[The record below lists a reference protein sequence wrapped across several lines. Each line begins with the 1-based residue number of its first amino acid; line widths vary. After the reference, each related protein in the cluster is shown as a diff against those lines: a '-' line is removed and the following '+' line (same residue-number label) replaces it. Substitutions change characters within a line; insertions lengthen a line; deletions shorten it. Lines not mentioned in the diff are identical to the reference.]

1 MKRVVKILLISVLPL
16 WLSGCAYFSITMNNI
31 GNALFNSPREVQ
43 NKVKE
48 PIKDGVRL
56 SVLWAGHSSML
67 VQMYDKVI
75 MFDPFFNT
83 HLGGLFLRRLEA
95 GLEVSSISRLNL
107 ICISHSHMDHMCFS
121 SIGDLSERFPNAKL
135 VFPYGVEKYM
145 PAFDIDMLR
154 IDNRNVDRNNTGK
167 SVFVDSIKI
176 TPVYAVH
183 TGGRYALDTYTWRT
197 EGSTGYIL
205 QYRDL
210 CIYFAGDTG
219 YDSLAFKKIGSEFN
233 IDLAMIPV
241 GPCRNC
247 DSTGFK
253 YHTSSIEALMV
264 FRDLKAKHMIPMH
277 YGAVRY
283 MSDENYPLTAMEEL
297 LNTTAGSELK
307 NKVTILKVGEQV
319 FYNSEL

>member
-1 MKRVVKILLISVLPL
+1 MKNAGKILIVFLSAI

-31 GNALFNSPREVQ
+31 GNAIFNSPKEVRD
-43 NKVKE
+43 KVKE

-56 SVLWAGHSSML
+56 SVLWGGHSSML

-75 MFDPFFNT
+75 MFDPFFNN
-83 HLGGLFLRRLEA
+83 HLGGLFLRRVET
-95 GLEVSSISRLNL
+95 GLDINNISRLDL
-107 ICISHSHMDHMCFS
+107 ICVSHSHMDHLCFS
-121 SIGDLSERFPNAKL
+121 SVGDLAEKFPKAKL
-135 VFPYGVEKYM
+135 VFPYGVEKYL
-145 PAFDIDMLR
+145 PPFDIDMLR
-154 IDNRNVDRNNTGK
+154 IDNRNVDKKNTGK
-167 SVFVDSIKI
+167 PVFVDSIKI

-197 EGSTGYIL
+197 EGCTGYIL

-219 YDSLAFKKIGSEFN
+219 YDSIAFKKIGDEFD
-233 IDLAMIPV
+233 IDLAMIPI

-247 DSTGFK
+247 DSVGFK
-253 YHTSSIEALMV
+253 YHTSSIEALIA
-264 FRDLKAKHMIPMH
+264 FRELKAKHMIPMH
-277 YGAVRY
+277 YGAIRY

-319 FYNSEL
+319 IFN

>member
-1 MKRVVKILLISVLPL
+1 MKGTVKILFFLTAAILM
-16 WLSGCAYFSITMNNI
+16 SGCVYFSITMNNI
-31 GNALFNSPREVQ
+31 GNAIFNTPQKVEI
-43 NKVKE
+43 KVKE
-48 PIKDGVRL
+48 PVKDGVRL

-83 HLGGLFLRRLEA
+83 HLGGLFLRRLET
-95 GLEVSSISRLNL
+95 GLDISSLKKLDL

-121 SIGDLSERFPNAKL
+121 SIGDLTEKFPKAKL
-135 VFPYGVEKYM
+135 IFPYGVENYM
-145 PAFDIDMLR
+145 PPFDIDMLR
-154 IDNRNVDRNNTGK
+154 IDNRDVTKNNTGK
-167 SVFVDSIKI
+167 SVYADSIRI

-219 YDSLAFKKIGSEFN
+219 YDSVSFKKIGSEFN
-233 IDLAMIPV
+233 IDIAMIPI

-247 DSTGFK
+247 DSSGFK
-253 YHTSSIEALMV
+253 YHTSSIEALTA
-264 FRDLKAKHMIPMH
+264 FKDLKAKHMIPIH
-277 YGAVRY
+277 FGAIRY
-283 MSDENYPLTAMEEL
+283 MSDENYPVQVLEKI

-319 FYNSEL
+319 IFNSEL